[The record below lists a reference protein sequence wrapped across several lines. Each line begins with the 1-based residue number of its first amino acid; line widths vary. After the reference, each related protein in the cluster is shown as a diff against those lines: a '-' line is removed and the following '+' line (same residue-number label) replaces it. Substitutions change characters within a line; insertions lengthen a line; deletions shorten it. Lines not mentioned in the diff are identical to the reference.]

1 MKVLTFVSQKGGA
14 GKTTLAASTGVYA
27 HERGFRVCLM
37 EMDKQGS
44 LKEWHV
50 EREKMGLAEPDFLL
64 IEASSKLK
72 PALAVLKEDFDL
84 VIIDTK
90 GEDSPLTSAAI
101 GVADY
106 CVVPTRPL
114 GVDLRACLPTIR
126 SIMTSGKPFCFVL
139 NQAPVRSKR
148 VDDTQK
154 ALATLGIV
162 SDIIL
167 IYRLDH
173 ADAAAGGYGITEYRK
188 DSAAAAELRSF
199 WEGVE
204 KKLGL
209 EKKEGTNVQA
219 A

>member
-1 MKVLTFVSQKGGA
+1 MKVITFVSQKGGA

-64 IEASSKLK
+64 IETSSKLK
-72 PALAVLKEDFDL
+72 PALAALKDDFDL

-90 GEDSPLTSAAI
+90 GEDSPLTGAAI
-101 GVADY
+101 GVADF

-126 SIMTSGKPFCFVL
+126 SILISGKPFCFVL
-139 NQAPVRSKR
+139 NQAPTRSKR

-162 SDIIL
+162 SDVVL

-173 ADAAAGGYGITEYRK
+173 ADAAASGYGITEYRE
-188 DSAAAAELRSF
+188 DSAAAGELRSF
-199 WEGVE
+199 WH
-204 KKLGL
+204 GL
-209 EKKEGTNVQA
+209 ELKVGLEAKEAGHVEA

>member
-44 LKEWHV
+44 LKDWHV

-72 PALAVLKEDFDL
+72 PALAALKEDFDL

-126 SIMTSGKPFCFVL
+126 SI
-139 NQAPVRSKR
+139 
-148 VDDTQK
+148 
-154 ALATLGIV
+154 IV
-162 SDIIL
+162 TDIIL

-188 DSAAAAELRSF
+188 DSAAAGELRSF

-204 KKLGL
+204 QKLGL
-209 EKKEGTNVQA
+209 EAKEGANVQA